1 MELAQ
6 LQSRAIL
13 VIFAACVSGLGRA
26 TQGNDILGF
35 THAILQSGA
44 LNYLGSLWNVSD
56 VGTMLLMYVFHT
68 QLAAVGSTTSIAECW
83 RYAQATIY
91 SLDETGAIALLI
103 EIRAKVDEP
112 SERKWLDM
120 VIADFSDGGLEIEGV
135 DFQHPYFW
143 APFMLVGHGAVTLSG
158 SLPTSVMS

>member
-56 VGTMLLMYVFHT
+56 VGTMLL
-68 QLAAVGSTTSIAECW
+68 I
-83 RYAQATIY
+83 
-91 SLDETGAIALLI
+91 LDETGAIALLI